1 LAPLILALRTKAS
14 CGALF
19 FEQQPDVQRFFAQM
33 GIATTNAVGMNGIAG
48 FLYLPTLEHAPAL
61 RILHAAV
68 ARLKY
73 QTRLGRQCA
82 KEVERS

>member
-1 LAPLILALRTKAS
+1 MAPLILALRTKAS

-48 FLYLPTLEHAPAL
+48 FLYLPTLKHAPAL

-73 QTRLGRQCA
+73 RLGSGASAPR
-82 KEVERS
+82 K